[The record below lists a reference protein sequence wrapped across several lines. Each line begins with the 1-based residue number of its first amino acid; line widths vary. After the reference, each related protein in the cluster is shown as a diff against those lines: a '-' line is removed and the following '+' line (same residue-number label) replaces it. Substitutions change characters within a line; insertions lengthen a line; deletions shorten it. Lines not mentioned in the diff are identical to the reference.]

1 MRVSFAVRFLSSFVG
16 DSAVAEDA
24 RRGVLASSPVSGED
38 VAEWLQLRSPGGKEA
53 ELVGQIL
60 R

>member
-24 RRGVLASSPVSGED
+24 RRGVLASSPVSGD